1 MVKST
6 RKDGR
11 IPIMSES
18 FKKKVLANLEKN
30 RTWGGSASTK
40 KEAEQIAT
48 KLKKEGYQALVSK
61 VADNVWLVEKS
72 RVNFREM

>member
-6 RKDGR
+6 SKGGR

-40 KEAEQIAT
+40 KEADEIAA
-48 KLKKEGYQALVSK
+48 KLKKDGYQTLVSK
-61 VADNVWLVEKS
+61 VADNVWVVEKS